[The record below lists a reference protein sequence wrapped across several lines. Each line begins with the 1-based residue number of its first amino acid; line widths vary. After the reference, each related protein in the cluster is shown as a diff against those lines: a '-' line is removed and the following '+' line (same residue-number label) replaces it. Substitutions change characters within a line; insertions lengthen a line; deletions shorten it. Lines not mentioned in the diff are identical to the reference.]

1 MEINRDHLKQ
11 ENESYFQHMFVALL
25 YASKLLK
32 LVGCLIIHAFIPII
46 MYNVMRPTF
55 MRINQEDNERKLRN
69 NNESMRTT
77 PIHPALDFLKETPDV
92 CEACGK
98 TICICFD

>member
-11 ENESYFQHMFVALL
+11 ENESYFQHMFVAIR
-25 YASKLLK
+25 YALRLLK
-32 LVGCLIIHAFIPII
+32 LVGCLIIHAFVPII

-55 MRINQEDNERKLRN
+55 RKLSQEDNERKLMN

-77 PIHPALDFLKETPDV
+77 YTEV
-92 CEACGK
+92 CEACGRA
-98 TICICFD
+98 TCVCFD

>member
-1 MEINRDHLKQ
+1 MKRDNKITMEINRDHLKQ

-25 YASKLLK
+25 YAAKLLK
-32 LVGCLIIHAFIPII
+32 LVGCLIIHAFIPFI

-55 MRINQEDNERKLRN
+55 RQLSQEDNERNLMN

-77 PIHPALDFLKETPDV
+77 YTEV
-92 CEACGK
+92 CEACGRA
-98 TICICFD
+98 TCVCFD

>member
-1 MEINRDHLKQ
+1 MEINYKHLKQ
-11 ENESYFQHMFVALL
+11 ENESYFKHMFVALR

-32 LVGCLIIHAFIPII
+32 LVGCLIIHAFVPII

-69 NNESMRTT
+69 KNASN
-77 PIHPALDFLKETPDV
+77 
-92 CEACGK
+92 
-98 TICICFD
+98 